1 PELPR
6 SAAGD
11 GDDRRRRRRPFARR
25 GRGEPRAGLAQPHR
39 APRGGP
45 GGKPVRQVHPH
56 ARLTKLNGWRVPRA
70 WSPRFQRG
78 LHPRPR
84 LMAPTWARPPGQDPG
99 RHPMKRI
106 ALLFLIALF
115 AAGTLSA
122 CNTVAGAGKDVQK
135 VGEKV
140 EEAADDTGGT
150 DPR

>member
-1 PELPR
+1 
-6 SAAGD
+6 
-11 GDDRRRRRRPFARR
+11 
-25 GRGEPRAGLAQPHR
+25 
-39 APRGGP
+39 
-45 GGKPVRQVHPH
+45 
-56 ARLTKLNGWRVPRA
+56 
-70 WSPRFQRG
+70 
-78 LHPRPR
+78 
-84 LMAPTWARPPGQDPG
+84 
-99 RHPMKRI
+99 MKRI